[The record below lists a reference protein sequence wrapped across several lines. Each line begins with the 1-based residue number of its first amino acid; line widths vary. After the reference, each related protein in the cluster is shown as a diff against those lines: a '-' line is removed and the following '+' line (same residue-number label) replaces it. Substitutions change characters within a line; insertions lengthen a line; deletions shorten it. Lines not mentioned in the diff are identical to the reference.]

1 MTPFAATRAP
11 TPTLPTLPS
20 TAPPPPRPAPAGAP
34 GRSSA
39 KGGRRWRGGRL
50 LDRLARE
57 LGPLPAARRRP
68 ADIASSRVPFGPLRQ
83 RLVRSQERELRQP
96 LDPRVR
102 GAALDRLVLANLR
115 LVASVARGYRGRGV
129 EWDDLLQDGALG
141 LMLAADLYRPER
153 GEFRPF
159 ALLVI
164 AHHLARAV
172 ADYVPLVSTPVPW
185 AQAVARFRAYR
196 WRFVQGHGR
205 VPDDRGVGA
214 LAVVAGRMAR
224 AAAGCRRVVPAPAGG
239 AAGDVPAEPRPAAG
253 RCGPRATGRCG
264 GGAGVVAEP
273 QMGRRGTPPVRPGRP
288 AAGDAGADRTGSADD
303 ARGGAA
309 DRSPSTRRT
318 AASHTGETA
327 TTLSPVTS

>member
-102 GAALDRLVLANLR
+102 GAALDRLVLAHLR

-172 ADYVPLVSTPVPW
+172 ADYAPLVSTPVPW

-205 VPDDRGVGA
+205 VPDDAEVWEHLQLLPDEWLVLRQAVAAWSRRRPVGPR
-214 LAVVAGRMAR
+214 VTCPRSPDPQQG
-224 AAAGCRRVVPAPAGG
+224 AAARELPDAVEAVLASLPNPRWVDVVRRRFGLG
-239 AAGDVPAEPRPAAG
+239 
-253 RCGPRATGRCG
+253 
-264 GGAGVVAEP
+264 
-273 QMGRRGTPPVRPGRP
+273 GRP
-288 AAGDAGADRTGSADD
+288 QETLEQIGQALRMTREGVRLIEAQALDALRHPIR
-303 ARGGAA
+303 AR
-309 DRSPSTRRT
+309 RLQPY
-318 AASHTGETA
+318 
-327 TTLSPVTS
+327 LQ